1 VLIKDLYLLDDV
13 HIFLFK
19 RLVHIGYPLDSYIL
33 ENTFR
38 RLRGPGSRWRFRFLL
53 LLLLLLYSDS
63 PVLLLLVGI
72 PGYHVVGPVPVCHDL
87 IM

>member
-1 VLIKDLYLLDDV
+1 MLIKDLYLLDDV

-19 RLVHIGYPLDSYIL
+19 RFVHIGNPLDSNIL

-38 RLRGPGSRWRFRFLL
+38 PLRRLGSRRGFRFLL
-53 LLLLLLYSDS
+53 LLLLLYSES
-63 PVLLLLVGI
+63 PGLLLLVGI
-72 PGYHVVGPVPVCHDL
+72 PGYHVVGPVPVCHYL